1 MVKMP
6 LILHHDIDDLQL
18 NAILPVP
25 LICKFVGCTV
35 FTNDLYITV
44 CNFMCSFR
52 VSEHEGFQPLQ
63 HTRVQVV
70 CYIDRT
76 ECLATEGSF

>member
-1 MVKMP
+1 MKIT
-6 LILHHDIDDLQL
+6 LTLYHDIDDLQL

-35 FTNDLYITV
+35 FTNDFYITV
-44 CNFMCSFR
+44 CNFMCSFGVR
-52 VSEHEGFQPLQ
+52 EYEGFQPFE

-70 CYIDRT
+70 CYIDRI